1 MRVEHIG
8 MVLVLAGLGALPG
21 CVGDNRAAPA
31 SGTVQ
36 GVQKGGDE
44 RTGEY
49 TGAANW
55 WKPAPDHTDEWSWA
69 QIAGV
74 AADNPDR
81 IIVGVRGD
89 RNAAGEARPNS
100 SNYIVVVDGNGDIIE
115 RWTQW
120 DTMLAFP
127 HHVYIS
133 PYDPERHV
141 WVVERGNRDKGI
153 HEQILKFTNDGS
165 ELVMRLL
172 DPSPVQ
178 TREEVRANENP
189 GPLDFGQ
196 ASDMAFLPDGS
207 FLVSDGYTNS
217 RIIKYDA
224 DGEYVMEWGELGT
237 GPGQFDLVHGVD
249 VDRNGRVYVADRGNS
264 RIQVFTSNG
273 EYVEEWPDVFFPVDL
288 HIDEND
294 AVWVVSA
301 ALNRFLKYN
310 MNGELQYHWGT
321 FGMTARGFGPLGTPE
336 RWRGALGL
344 PGSANPPGGVAQP
357 HQIDVDQEGNVY
369 VASYAG
375 PWVNKLTPRPGAD
388 PTKLIARHLGLED

>member
-1 MRVEHIG
+1 MRLERIG
-8 MVLVLAGLGALPG
+8 LALALAGLAALPS
-21 CVGDNRAAPA
+21 CVGENRAAPA
-31 SGTVQ
+31 SGT
-36 GVQKGGDE
+36 VQKGGDE

-49 TGAANW
+49 AGVANW
-55 WKPAPDHTDEWSWA
+55 WKPAPDHTDEWTWA

-89 RNAAGEARPNS
+89 RNAALEPRPNS

-172 DPSPVQ
+172 DPNPVQ

-237 GPGQFDLVHGVD
+237 GPGQFNLVHGVD

-264 RIQVFTSNG
+264 RIQVFTSEG
-273 EYVEEWPDVFFPVDL
+273 EYIEEWPEVFFPVDI

-301 ALNRFLKYN
+301 TLNRFLKYN
-310 MNGELQYHWGT
+310 MNGEFQYHWGT
-321 FGMTARGFGPLGTPE
+321 FGKTAGGFG
-336 RWRGALGL
+336 
-344 PGSANPPGGVAQP
+344 PGGVAQP

-388 PTKLIARHLGLED
+388 PTKLIGRHLGVED